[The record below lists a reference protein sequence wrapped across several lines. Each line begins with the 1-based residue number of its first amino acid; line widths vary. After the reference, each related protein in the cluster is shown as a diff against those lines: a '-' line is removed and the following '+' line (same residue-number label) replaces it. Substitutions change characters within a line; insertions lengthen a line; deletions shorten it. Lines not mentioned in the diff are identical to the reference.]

1 MTDGTEVIIRNL
13 ESKQSDLLKWLGN
26 ITVTNEE
33 EQSNVEDINLAAKGA
48 IKEAVAV
55 RKTITTP
62 MDEAKKRVMDLFR
75 PYIDRLELG
84 VATSDR
90 ELNAYHAQVVAQQEE
105 ERMLRLA
112 EEAARIEELQAEA
125 KETGEIVEPLVMQ
138 DIIPIPLKTHHTN
151 LGSVTYREGLD
162 IAIINPNLVPRDLC
176 EPSPRKIRA
185 RAESGVTDIPGVVIT
200 KKYTTAGRH
209 S

>member
-1 MTDGTEVIIRNL
+1 MERAEVIIRNL
-13 ESKQSDLLKWLGN
+13 ENKQSGLLEWLDN
-26 ITVTNEE
+26 IKVTNEE

-55 RKTITTP
+55 RKSITMP
-62 MDEAKKRVMDLFR
+62 MDEAKKRTMDLFR
-75 PYIDRLELG
+75 PYLDKLEMG
-84 VATSDR
+84 VKVSDR
-90 ELNAYHAQVVAQQEE
+90 ELNSYHAQVVAQQEE

-125 KETGEIVEPLVMQ
+125 KETGEVVEPQVMQ

-162 IAIINPNLVPRDLC
+162 IAIVNPNLVPRDLC

>member
-1 MTDGTEVIIRNL
+1 MLEGTEVIIRNL
-13 ESKQSDLLKWLGN
+13 ESKQSGLLKWCNN
-26 ITVTNEE
+26 IKVTNEE

-48 IKEAVAV
+48 IKEALAV
-55 RKTITTP
+55 RKSITAP
-62 MDEAKKRVMDLFR
+62 MDEAKKRTIQLFQ

-84 VATSDR
+84 VKVSDR

-112 EEAARIEELQAEA
+112 EEAARIEELQEEAE
-125 KETGEIVEPLVMQ
+125 ETGEVVEPQVMQ

-162 IAIINPNLVPRDLC
+162 IAIVNPNLVPRDLC
-176 EPSPRKIRA
+176 EPSLRKIKA
-185 RAESGVTDIPGVVIT
+185 RAESGITNIPGVVIT